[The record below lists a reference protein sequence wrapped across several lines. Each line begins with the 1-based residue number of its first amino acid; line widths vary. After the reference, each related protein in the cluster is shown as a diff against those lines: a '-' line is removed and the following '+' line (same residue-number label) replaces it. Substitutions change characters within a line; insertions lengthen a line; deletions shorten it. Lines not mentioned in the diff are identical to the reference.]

1 MFSSHEDIDAIVSL
15 AMAKATLKTAPS
27 SGVLGTLLD
36 SIPDTQRRNDTEKV
50 CALMQQITACAPVMW
65 GASVV
70 GFGSQT
76 LHYESG
82 RSVDWFVV
90 GCSPR
95 KAALTLYLHSTA
107 DVSDLMSKLGK
118 HTTGKSCIYIKKL
131 EQIDMS
137 VLTELITRTWRAA
150 V

>member
-1 MFSSHEDIDAIVSL
+1 
-15 AMAKATLKTAPS
+15 MAKAILKTAPS
-27 SGVLGTLLD
+27 SAVLGAILESVAD
-36 SIPDTQRRNDTEKV
+36 AQRRSDTERV
-50 CALMQQITACAPVMW
+50 CALMEQITACAPVMW
-65 GASVV
+65 GPSII

-76 LHYESG
+76 LQYESG

-95 KAALTLYLHSTA
+95 KAALTLYLHSTT
-107 DVSDLMSKLGK
+107 DVSDLLSKLGK

-131 EQIDMS
+131 DQIDIS
-137 VLTELITRTWRAA
+137 VLSDLITRTWRAA

>member
-1 MFSSHEDIDAIVSL
+1 MVSL
-15 AMAKATLKTAPS
+15 NMAKATLKTAPTS
-27 SGVLGTLLD
+27 AVLGTLLA
-36 SIPDTQRRNDTEKV
+36 SIADPQRRTDTERV
-50 CALMQQITACAPVMW
+50 CALMEQITACAPVLW
-65 GASVV
+65 GPSIV
-70 GFGSQT
+70 GYGSQT
-76 LHYESG
+76 LEYDSG
-82 RSVDWFVV
+82 RVVDWFVV

-107 DVSDLMSKLGK
+107 DVTDLLSKLGK

-131 EQIDMS
+131 DQIDMS